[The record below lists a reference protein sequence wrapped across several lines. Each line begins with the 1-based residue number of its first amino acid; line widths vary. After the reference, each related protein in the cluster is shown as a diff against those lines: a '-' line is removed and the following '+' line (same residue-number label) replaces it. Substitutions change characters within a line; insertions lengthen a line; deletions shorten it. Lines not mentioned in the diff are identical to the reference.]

1 MPSEVSYLSYQT
13 YAARALDRIIKDA
26 GLLVQTYWETAGL
39 SPTRARTFRF
49 HIYSLTS
56 NKTCYVEVEG
66 VAMRAQTTVHFLE
79 YGSVDWEAA
88 PNKLKE
94 ILKCG

>member
-1 MPSEVSYLSYQT
+1 
-13 YAARALDRIIKDA
+13 
-26 GLLVQTYWETAGL
+26 
-39 SPTRARTFRF
+39 
-49 HIYSLTS
+49 
-56 NKTCYVEVEG
+56 VEVEG